1 MRWIE
6 PAASGF
12 IRFRRI
18 YLVTSLQVI
27 NCNSRISFRK
37 INWMS
42 NMPARYAVHENKQR
56 TFDEKCGISM
66 TKFFEKP
73 FHIWI
78 HVLVASS
85 TESKCSDSIFK
96 WFGLVFIG
104 AGHLICPE
112 MLYAYVKV
120 KNSRQKLLVRLS
132 QVGLLIQISQFR
144 PILRQNLRASL
155 SSAWLRKSYII
166 QTHDMCSDNIYRHI

>member
-78 HVLVASS
+78 HVVASS

-104 AGHLICPE
+104 AGHLSRNVVCLCKSEKFSTKIAGSVISSWASYSNFSISANFTSKPE
-112 MLYAYVKV
+112 SIFVQCV
-120 KNSRQKLLVRLS
+120 
-132 QVGLLIQISQFR
+132 
-144 PILRQNLRASL
+144 
-155 SSAWLRKSYII
+155 
-166 QTHDMCSDNIYRHI
+166 TT